1 MPPLDSPRYPDLSV
15 SLRSHHPLAWVSAT
29 RYAMRGA
36 GIEPAEIDRF
46 TAEAT
51 EAVVAERPEAVLSV
65 CSRWIRLGSG
75 ESADML

>member
-46 TAEAT
+46 TAEA
-51 EAVVAERPEAVLSV
+51 VVAERPEDVLSV
-65 CSRWIRLGSG
+65 CSRWIRLGSE

>member
-1 MPPLDSPRYPDLSV
+1 LDAPRYPDLTV

-29 RYAMRGA
+29 RYALRGA

-46 TAEAT
+46 TAEAA
-51 EAVVAERPEAVLSV
+51 EQVIAERPEAVLSV

-75 ESADML
+75 GSADML

>member
-1 MPPLDSPRYPDLSV
+1 MPPLGSPRYPDLSV

-29 RYAMRGA
+29 RYALRGA

-46 TAEAT
+46 TAEA
-51 EAVVAERPEAVLSV
+51 VGAEKPEAVLSV
-65 CSRWIRLGSG
+65 CSQWIRLGEG

>member
-15 SLRSHHPLAWVSAT
+15 SLHSHHPLAWVSAT
-29 RYAMRGA
+29 RYALRGA

-51 EAVVAERPEAVLSV
+51 DEVVAERPEAVLSV
-65 CSRWIRLGSG
+65 CSRWIRLGNRG
-75 ESADML
+75 SADRL

>member
-46 TAEAT
+46 TAEA
-51 EAVVAERPEAVLSV
+51 VVAERPEDVLSV